1 MAKVIKLKDRNNV
14 QLLPLT
20 RSQLVEISSITGLDF
35 ASGEKLNVQTA
46 LEKIYSY
53 AATNNGNL
61 SSDVETIKNALTG
74 LLENQRA
81 VANYID
87 QQDGAYLNL
96 AYAKITSDINAL
108 GSTTVTNGQFVTQ
121 VKVEN
126 GHLVAVTDQ
135 VSGANVSSAAI
146 TGQSTVDAA
155 LSYLKGASDTNLASA
170 KTYVGEE
177 INKLDATIAPSSGK
191 VFTGITQTDGKLVS
205 YTEANLTS
213 SDITRTATEKVSGT
227 TVEAALA
234 SLAESIDAGGTGS
247 VVSVVEQTTGLGDN
261 ILKAYK
267 IYQGDNTNQS
277 NLKGTINIPKD
288 LVVTGGSVITKA
300 SGDSEGADL
309 TVGEKYL
316 KLTIAN
322 QTAPVYIAV
331 KDLVDVYSGS
341 TNNEVTINIGQ
352 NNTISAQIEKISSTK
367 ISYNGSSN
375 VDTELTNINSTLS
388 GHETRIG
395 ALETKTN
402 NLSYTIDAS
411 GTGYVNVSSSTSGNA
426 TTFTVT
432 TNDIA
437 SEADLNE
444 LKTSY
449 NAMNTEL
456 TNAGVFYV
464 EYNGL
469 GTFSDTSI

>member
-1 MAKVIKLKDRNNV
+1 MAKVIKLKDRSGV

-20 RSQLVEISSITGLDF
+20 RSQLVEISSITGLNF
-35 ASGEKLNVQTA
+35 TSGEKMNVQTA

-53 AATNNGNL
+53 AATNGGNL
-61 SSDVETIKNALTG
+61 SSDVETIKSALEG
-74 LLENQRA
+74 LLSTQRA

-87 QQDGAYLNL
+87 QQDSAYLDL
-96 AYAKITSDINAL
+96 AYAKITSDIAAL
-108 GSTTVTNGQFVTQ
+108 GSTTTNTGEFVTQ

-126 GHLVAVTDQ
+126 GNLVAVTSR
-135 VSGANVSSAAI
+135 VSGSEVSSSAI

-177 INKLDATIAPSSGK
+177 INKLDATIAPSAGK

-205 YTEANLTS
+205 YTEGNLTS

-227 TVEAALA
+227 TIEEALA
-234 SLAESIDAGGTGS
+234 SLANSIDAGGTGS
-247 VVSVVEQTTGLGDN
+247 VVSVVEQTTGLGDGV
-261 ILKAYK
+261 LKTYK
-267 IYQGDNTNQS
+267 IYQGDNTNDA

-300 SGDSEGADL
+300 TDDSEGADL

-331 KDLVDVYSGS
+331 KDLVDVYKGS
-341 TNNEVTINIGQ
+341 TNSEVTVNIGQ
-352 NNTISAQIEKISSTK
+352 DNTIAAQIGTVAATK
-367 ISYNGSSN
+367 ISYNGSN
-375 VDTELTNINSTLS
+375 VNVELTNINSTLTDHGSRITDLENAAS
-388 GHETRIG
+388 G
-395 ALETKTN
+395 
-402 NLSYTIDAS
+402 LSYTIDATE
-411 GTGYVNVSSSTSGNA
+411 TGYINVTPSTSGNV

-437 SEADLNE
+437 SATALNTLE
-444 LKTSY
+444 SSY

-456 TNAGVFYV
+456 SSAGVFYSEV
-464 EYNGL
+464 SGFNL
-469 GTFSDTSI
+469 SDTTL